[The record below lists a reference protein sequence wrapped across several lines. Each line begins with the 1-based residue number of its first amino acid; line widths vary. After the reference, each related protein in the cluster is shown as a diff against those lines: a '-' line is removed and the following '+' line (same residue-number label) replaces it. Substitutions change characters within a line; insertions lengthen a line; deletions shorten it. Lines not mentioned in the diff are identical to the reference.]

1 MRPTVD
7 TAPLLAPQEIA
18 GPGGGGTNAHLRGRD
33 AQTPADG
40 SSGVSSGM
48 LIDT

>member
-18 GPGGGGTNAHLRGRD
+18 GPGGGGTNAHLRVRG

-48 LIDT
+48 MTDI